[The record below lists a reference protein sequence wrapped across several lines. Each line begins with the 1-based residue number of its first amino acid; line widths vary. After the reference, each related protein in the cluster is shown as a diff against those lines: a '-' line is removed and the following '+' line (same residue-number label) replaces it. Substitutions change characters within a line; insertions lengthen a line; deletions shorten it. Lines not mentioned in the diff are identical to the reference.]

1 MNEFLSWG
9 YGADYVD
16 AFNYNE
22 WMLDYAGGVEN
33 LPEVVVAVIDTG
45 YDSDHPYLVGRSVP
59 GYDFVT
65 TTATPRMTTATV
77 PTAQAPSLTATF
89 PTSKSCL

>member
-33 LPEVVVAVIDTG
+33 LPEIIVAVIDTG
-45 YDSDHPYLVGRSVP
+45 YDSDHPYLVGRIPFRV
-59 GYDFVT
+59 
-65 TTATPRMTTATV
+65 MT
-77 PTAQAPSLTATF
+77 L
-89 PTSKSCL
+89 